1 MEINGNDYDINSI
14 IEMAWCDKT
23 SFDSIKLQ
31 TNLSEKEV
39 IKIMR
44 SNLKKSVKI
53 NQDYEKKKYSLV
65 KLQNKKIIEKK
76 IINND
81 QTLVDICTILKE
93 CSIDEISKYLIKHN
107 KKKGFPNISVK

>member
-1 MEINGNDYDINSI
+1 MKTNDNYYDVNSI

-44 SNLKKSVKI
+44 LNLKKTSFQVWRERVYGRKAKHAKI
-53 NQDYEKKKYSLV
+53 
-65 KLQNKKIIEKK
+65 
-76 IINND
+76 
-81 QTLVDICTILKE
+81 
-93 CSIDEISKYLIKHN
+93 
-107 KKKGFPNISVK
+107 

>member
-1 MEINGNDYDINSI
+1 MNINYNDYDINSI

-44 SNLKKSVKI
+44 SNLKKTSFQVWRERVYGRKAKHAKI
-53 NQDYEKKKYSLV
+53 
-65 KLQNKKIIEKK
+65 
-76 IINND
+76 
-81 QTLVDICTILKE
+81 
-93 CSIDEISKYLIKHN
+93 
-107 KKKGFPNISVK
+107 

>member
-1 MEINGNDYDINSI
+1 MKTNCNDYDINSI

-44 SNLKKSVKI
+44 SNLKKMSFQVWRERVYGRKAKHAKI
-53 NQDYEKKKYSLV
+53 
-65 KLQNKKIIEKK
+65 
-76 IINND
+76 
-81 QTLVDICTILKE
+81 
-93 CSIDEISKYLIKHN
+93 
-107 KKKGFPNISVK
+107 